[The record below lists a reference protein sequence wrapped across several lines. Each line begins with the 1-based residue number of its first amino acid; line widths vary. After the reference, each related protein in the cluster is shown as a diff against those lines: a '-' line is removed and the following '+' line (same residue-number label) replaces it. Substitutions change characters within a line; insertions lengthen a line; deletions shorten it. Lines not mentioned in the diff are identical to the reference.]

1 MGVSERGS
9 IISRSESKLSSSS
22 YSIYHRQLAPRRPNL
37 NIGGHILDSIKSKN
51 SLEK

>member
-22 YSIYHRQLAPRRPNL
+22 YSIYRQLAPRRPNL